1 MKIIGALVYGADKK
15 FHEQD
20 LYLKDGLITDMA
32 TEGEEVVEASGCYAI
47 PGLIDIHFHGAM
59 GADVCDCTMEA
70 FEKIAEYEAGRG
82 VTAICPAT
90 LTLPVEELKKV
101 LALGAVFA
109 EKRASGKLMA
119 ELVGFNM
126 EGPFISKVKKGA
138 QNEAY
143 IRGCDAGLVSEF
155 VEASKGLLK
164 IIGLAPEDNP
174 GFEEYISAVKDKV
187 KVSLAHTNADYD
199 IAMKAFKAGASHAVH
214 LYNAMTGMSHR
225 EPGVVGAVFDSKDVT
240 AELIC
245 DGIHIHPAA
254 VRATF
259 EMMGADRMILIS
271 DSLRATG
278 MPDGEY
284 ELGGLPI
291 IKKGKEIRLV
301 DGGAIAGSGT
311 DLMGCLQTVVKEMG
325 IPLEIAVAA
334 ATINPARCIG
344 IDDKYGSL
352 KVGKKANVVLLGKDD
367 LEVKRVIM

>member
-101 LALGAVFA
+101 LVLGAEFA

-199 IAMKAFKAGASHAVH
+199 TAMKAFKAGASHAVH

-225 EPGVVGAVFDSKDVT
+225 EPGVVGAVFDSKGVT

-245 DGIHIHPAA
+245 DGIHIHPAV

-259 EMMGADRMILIS
+259 EMVGADRMILIS

-284 ELGGLPI
+284 EIGGLPI
-291 IKKGKEIRLV
+291 IKKGKEIRLT
-301 DGGAIAGSGT
+301 DGGAIAGSVT
-311 DLMGCLQTVVKEMG
+311 DLMGCLQTAVREMG
-325 IPLEIAVAA
+325 ISLETAVAA

-352 KVGKKANVVLLGKDD
+352 EVGKRANVVLLGRDD
-367 LEVKRVIM
+367 LEVRRVIM